1 MPPRSSFSICLSIFS
16 FSREGSK
23 ATLVLVC
30 PIFFFRIFLFEA
42 SSQGN
47 PETSTDSPSPEFSSQ
62 VCSNS
67 NSSCITSKPDALSSS
82 IPLMFGFT
90 NHSLSL
96 FAFLISWSVASSA
109 LTSWATPTGQ
119 KERIVLD
126 SIERCVGYGAICEGM
141 SLCAFFTTTLF
152 LPSRTWFVFD
162 ALIGLD
168 AWFLSRA
175 NDFRCGT
182 RAELMAHFTTLS
194 PSWDILLSLKRV
206 FLSWDKL
213 NCLLLFE
220 LLRILFTLYDSS

>member
-30 PIFFFRIFLFEA
+30 LIFFFRISLLEA

-47 PETSTDSPSPEFSSQ
+47 PEISTDSPSPEFSSQ

-96 FAFLISWSVASSA
+96 FACMISWSVASFRFHA
-109 LTSWATPTGQ
+109 
-119 KERIVLD
+119 
-126 SIERCVGYGAICEGM
+126 EGPLPARKNCFIQYRAQRWLWCHLRRYEFM
-141 SLCAFFTTTLF
+141 RF
-152 LPSRTWFVFD
+152 LYYY
-162 ALIGLD
+162 A
-168 AWFLSRA
+168 
-175 NDFRCGT
+175 
-182 RAELMAHFTTLS
+182 LS
-194 PSWDILLSLKRV
+194 PVSDVI
-206 FLSWDKL
+206 
-213 NCLLLFE
+213 
-220 LLRILFTLYDSS
+220 RI

>member
-1 MPPRSSFSICLSIFS
+1 MAEEKAMPPRSSFSICLSIFS

-30 PIFFFRIFLFEA
+30 PIFFFRISLFEA

-96 FAFLISWSVASSA
+96 FACMISQSVASFRFHA
-109 LTSWATPTGQ
+109 
-119 KERIVLD
+119 
-126 SIERCVGYGAICEGM
+126 EGP
-141 SLCAFFTTTLF
+141 LPARKNCFRQYRAQRWLWCHLRRNEFAFFTTTLF
-152 LPSRTWFVFD
+152 LPSRT
-162 ALIGLD
+162 
-168 AWFLSRA
+168 
-175 NDFRCGT
+175 
-182 RAELMAHFTTLS
+182 
-194 PSWDILLSLKRV
+194 
-206 FLSWDKL
+206 
-213 NCLLLFE
+213 
-220 LLRILFTLYDSS
+220 

>member
-96 FAFLISWSVASSA
+96 FAFLISWSVASFRFHA
-109 LTSWATPTGQ
+109 EGPLPARK
-119 KERIVLD
+119 KEFFYIV
-126 SIERCVGYGAICEGM
+126 
-141 SLCAFFTTTLF
+141 
-152 LPSRTWFVFD
+152 
-162 ALIGLD
+162 
-168 AWFLSRA
+168 
-175 NDFRCGT
+175 
-182 RAELMAHFTTLS
+182 
-194 PSWDILLSLKRV
+194 
-206 FLSWDKL
+206 
-213 NCLLLFE
+213 
-220 LLRILFTLYDSS
+220 